1 MCKVMKY
8 SLYKADAEEENE
20 DSPKLDENPEG
31 VAPMNTRRRN
41 KKKRYYGY

>member
-1 MCKVMKY
+1 MLRKKTKI
-8 SLYKADAEEENE
+8 LRN
-20 DSPKLDENPEG
+20 LTRNPEG